1 MTAVPLGLERNTFRC
16 LLLENPGDS
25 VPAVVKGVIEMSISP
40 TRSRARIDLS
50 NSFGVSGGSVGGP
63 WS

>member
-1 MTAVPLGLERNTFRC
+1 MTAVLLGLERNTFRC
-16 LLLENPGDS
+16 LLENPGDS
-25 VPAVVKGVIEMSISP
+25 VPAVVKGVIEMSIWP
-40 TRSRARIDLS
+40 TRSRAHIDLS